1 MPALSNYH
9 AATLLNASLRSGTYY
24 LGLFLSE
31 PGAANTGVEVTGGGY
46 SRKQITFTA
55 PTLVS
60 GKEQVSN
67 NADIDYGAVTADIGT
82 IAYWG
87 IYDAASNG
95 NLLWYGPFV
104 RARNILTGDAI
115 TVKSGAIVC
124 QLS

>member
-67 NADIDYGAVTADIGT
+67 NADIDYGAVTADLGT
-82 IAYWG
+82 IAYYSQVWCHRLP
-87 IYDAASNG
+87 A
-95 NLLWYGPFV
+95 LV
-104 RARNILTGDAI
+104 TGGWLQY
-115 TVKSGAIVC
+115 V
-124 QLS
+124 